1 MNDELLIPYAPIL
14 VESTRSIGYS
24 FEAALAD
31 IIDNSISANAKE
43 IYVNFMST
51 DSAWLCVLDNGCGM
65 SKDELR
71 TAMKYGSKSSLERR
85 NDTDLGR
92 FGLGLKTASL
102 SQCRCL
108 TVISKKSGVVS
119 AARWDLDHVISC
131 ENWSLLWLDYPDIES
146 LPGVDWLE
154 TQVDGT
160 VVLWQVFDRLMLSSD
175 NSQKVFDEK
184 IELTREHVALVFHR
198 FLGDESAQRRVRIFF
213 NGDIVVPV
221 DPFLSNHPATQP
233 LTEQIIRI
241 GSEQIRV
248 KPYILPFSSKLSAK
262 DIKNIGGKEDLRQ
275 RQGFYVYRNK
285 RLIIWGTWFRLLKQY
300 ELNKLARVRVDIPNS
315 LDSMWEID
323 VKKSTASLPNIIKK
337 SLISIVES
345 SVGRSERVYRYRG
358 RDVRNDDLEHIW
370 NKIDCRGKFQY
381 VINRDLPL
389 YKALESRQ
397 DDEGALILEALLKIV
412 EDAFPY
418 SAVYYDLAKSE
429 NCVSAGNLDES
440 EVYDVAVRMIKQL
453 RDNGEEISQFLAKLD
468 KLDFFSRYPAVVLRI
483 REDYKND

>member
-1 MNDELLIPYAPIL
+1 
-14 VESTRSIGYS
+14 
-24 FEAALAD
+24 
-31 IIDNSISANAKE
+31 
-43 IYVNFMST
+43 
-51 DSAWLCVLDNGCGM
+51 M

-71 TAMKYGSKSSLERR
+71 TAMKYGSKSSLDRR
-85 NDTDLGR
+85 SDTDLGR

-108 TVISKKSGVVS
+108 TVITKKNGNVS
-119 AARWDLDHVISC
+119 AARWDLDHVLSC
-131 ENWSLLWLDYPDIES
+131 ENWSLLWLDYSEFKS

-154 TQVDGT
+154 TQDDGT
-160 VVLWQVFDRLMLSSD
+160 IVLWQVFDRLMLSSE
-175 NSQKVFDEK
+175 NPQKVFDEK

-198 FLGDESAQRRVRIFF
+198 FLGDDSALRRVRIFF
-213 NGDIVVPV
+213 NSDIVLPI

-241 GSEQIRV
+241 GTEQIRV
-248 KPYILPFSSKLSAK
+248 KPFILPFSSKLSTK
-262 DIKNIGGKEDLRQ
+262 DIKSIGGKDDLRQ

-300 ELNKLARVRVDIPNS
+300 ELNKLARIRVDIPNS

-345 SVGRSERVYRYRG
+345 SVGRSERVYQYRG
-358 RDVRNDDLEHIW
+358 RDVRNDDLVHIW

-397 DDEGALILEALLKIV
+397 DDEGASILEAFLKIV

-429 NCVSAGNLDES
+429 NSVSAGNLDES
-440 EVYDVAVRMIKQL
+440 EVYDVASRMIKQL

-468 KLDFFSRYPAVVLRI
+468 KLDFFARYPTVVIRI
-483 REDYKND
+483 REDYKDD

>member
-43 IYVNFMST
+43 IHVNFMST
-51 DSAWLCVLDNGCGM
+51 DPAWLCVLDNGCGM

-71 TAMKYGSKSSLERR
+71 TAMKYGSKSSLDRR
-85 NDTDLGR
+85 SDTDLGR

-108 TVISKKSGVVS
+108 TVVSKKNGVIS
-119 AARWDLDHVISC
+119 SARWDLDYVVSC
-131 ENWSLLWLDYPDIES
+131 ENWALLWLDYSEIKS
-146 LPGVDWLE
+146 LPGVDRLE
-154 TQVDGT
+154 IQGDGT
-160 VVLWQVFDRLMLSSD
+160 IVLWQEFDRLMLSSD
-175 NSQKVFDEK
+175 NPQKVFDEK
-184 IELTREHVALVFHR
+184 IELAREHVSLVFHR
-198 FLGDESAQRRVRIFF
+198 FLSDDSAQRRVRIFF
-213 NGDIVVPV
+213 NNDSVLPI

-241 GSEQIRV
+241 GTEQISV
-248 KPYILPFSSKLSAK
+248 KPYILPFSSKLSTK
-262 DIKNIGGKEDLRQ
+262 DIKSIGGKDDLRQ

-300 ELNKLARVRVDIPNS
+300 ELNKLARIRVDIPNS

-323 VKKSTASLPNIIKK
+323 VKKSTASLPTIIKK
-337 SLISIVES
+337 SLIAIVET
-345 SVGRSERVYRYRG
+345 SVGRSERVYQYRG
-358 RDVRNDDLEHIW
+358 RDVRDDDLVHIW

-389 YKALESRQ
+389 FKALESRQ
-397 DDEGALILEALLKIV
+397 DDEGASILEAFLKII

-440 EVYDVAVRMIKQL
+440 EVYDVASRMIKQL
-453 RDNGEEISQFLAKLD
+453 RDNGEEISQFLIKLD
-468 KLDFFSRYPAVVLRI
+468 KLDFFARYPAVVSRI
-483 REDYKND
+483 REDYAND